1 MTVVAWIQFGA
12 LLVAILGLV
21 FQQYRV
27 YQQQLEANQLAENIE
42 LRTATKLRIFYILQ
56 DEQLS
61 LDEILNKLKNQ
72 NPLDKS
78 GDTEQ
83 EIRKALYE
91 MLQDETVR
99 LLNNKKYSPRLRP
112 EDYEMTP

>member
-1 MTVVAWIQFGA
+1 MTAVVAWIQFGA
-12 LLVAILGLV
+12 LLVAILALV

-27 YQQQLEANQLAENIE
+27 YRLEENIE
-42 LRTATKLRIFYILQ
+42 LRTATKLRIFYLLQ

-61 LDEILNKLKNQ
+61 LDEILTKLRNQ
-72 NPLDKS
+72 TPLDKS

-99 LLNNKKYSPRLRP
+99 LLNNKKYSPRLRR
-112 EDYEMTP
+112 EDYEAVP

>member
-1 MTVVAWIQFGA
+1 MTVPAWIQFGA
-12 LLVAILGLV
+12 LFVAILALV

-27 YQQQLEANQLAENIE
+27 YQQQQLANQLAENIE
-42 LRTATKLRIFYILQ
+42 LRTATKLRIFYLLQ
-56 DEQLS
+56 EDQLS
-61 LDEILNKLKNQ
+61 LEEILNRLRNQ

-99 LLNNKKYSPRLRP
+99 LLINKKYSPRLRL
-112 EDYEMTP
+112 EDYEGTA